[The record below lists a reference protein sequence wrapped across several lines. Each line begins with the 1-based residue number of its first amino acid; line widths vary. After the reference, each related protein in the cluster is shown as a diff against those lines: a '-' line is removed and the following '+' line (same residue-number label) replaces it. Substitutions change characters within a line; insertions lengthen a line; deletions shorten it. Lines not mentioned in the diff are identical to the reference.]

1 MSWWLRAC
9 IVLVDGSS
17 SVPSTHI
24 MHITPAYTQLQGIW
38 HLPPHTQT
46 NTHTHGKKK
55 KNKTAIPHTGVGLFS
70 DACTCK
76 RARSTLVHQA
86 ALAWK
91 HTFGL
96 SLVLYQGEQT
106 HVYISWRKTTM
117 IILNRISELAVSF
130 LWASP
135 QFAKAVFSLLFLP
148 LQVWSHTSNSSR
160 GALLWV

>member
-1 MSWWLRAC
+1 MAQVQFPAPISC
-9 IVLVDGSS
+9 ISLLPIPSSRGSDICLLIRRQI
-17 SVPSTHI
+17 HI
-24 MHITPAYTQLQGIW
+24 
-38 HLPPHTQT
+38 HTE
-46 NTHTHGKKK
+46 KKK
-55 KNKTAIPHTGVGLFS
+55 NNKTAIPHTGVGLFS